1 MIRRTLAGGF
11 VMIVL
16 AAGHPRKVKAEDAIA
31 SKVLYYMEDN
41 ERIKVVAPTFL
52 FQRETGDG
60 WTIKIDGIY
69 NAISGATPTGAP
81 AVQAAP
87 AAGPKVRYYAPASE
101 YEDVEDDGEDD
112 DVEQGDG
119 EDDEVEQ
126 DDGENEDKDGVEGW
140 MSDRS
145 SSAVGADRVSQSQ
158 SARKFHAKSGASS
171 APSRPRSTR
180 SSRSSSS
187 RASTATAPV
196 PASRSAEIPM
206 SDFSDDRI
214 GLNLG
219 ISRKIGRHTPGAQI
233 SYSTE
238 TDYVSTGLSLQD
250 LIDFNRKNTT
260 LLIGTAYTHDSITP
274 ANETPED
281 TKRTVDLIVGLT
293 QVLSPTTLFTVNL
306 SLGETSGL
314 LSDPY
319 KVVEMN
325 GKIVPEVRP
334 DSKDKQILFLEL
346 NQFIKPLNGALDLSL
361 RHYQDSFGI
370 NAETLTAEWQQKI
383 GKHFILAPMIR
394 YYDQT
399 EADFYA
405 VRFSGSPDAYSSDY
419 RISAFNALGYGL
431 KLVWLPSS
439 RVTMD
444 IGMELYDQK
453 GSDGVTQDEMYPSA
467 TLVTAG
473 IKWTL

>member
-1 MIRRTLAGGF
+1 MIRKTLAGGF

-16 AAGHPRKVKAEDAIA
+16 VAGHPRKAKAEDAIA

-52 FQRETGDG
+52 FQRETADG

-69 NAISGATPTGAP
+69 NSISGATPTGAP
-81 AVQAAP
+81 AIQTALP
-87 AAGPKVRYYAPASE
+87 AARPAIRYSPPSSGDDDE
-101 YEDVEDDGEDD
+101 EEDGGED
-112 DVEQGDG
+112 EL
-119 EDDEVEQ
+119 EDR
-126 DDGENEDKDGVEGW
+126 
-140 MSDRS
+140 MSARLS
-145 SSAVGADRVSQSQ
+145 STAGPARVSNSQ
-158 SARKFHAKSGASS
+158 PALQFNAISGATS
-171 APSRPRSTR
+171 APSRPPSSGSSAPSGTST
-180 SSRSSSS
+180 SS
-187 RASTATAPV
+187 ASTTSPSSGATD
-196 PASRSAEIPM
+196 IPM
-206 SDFSDDRI
+206 ADFSDDRI

-219 ISRKIGRHTPGAQI
+219 ISRKIGRHTPGAQL

-260 LLIGTAYTHDSITP
+260 VLIGTAYTHDSIKP
-274 ANETPED
+274 ANQTPED
-281 TKRTVDLIVGLT
+281 TKRTVDLILGIT
-293 QVLSPTTLFTVNL
+293 QVLSPTTLFTINL
-306 SLGETSGL
+306 SLGQTSGL

-319 KVVEMN
+319 KVVELN
-325 GKIVPEVRP
+325 RILVPEVRP
-334 DSKDKQILFLEL
+334 DSKDRQILFLEL
-346 NQFIKPLNGALDLSL
+346 NQFFKPLNGALDLSL

-370 NAETLTAEWQQKI
+370 NAETITAEWQQKM
-383 GKHFILAPMIR
+383 GEHVILAPMIR

-405 VRFSGSPDAYSSDY
+405 VRFSGSPDSYSSDY
-419 RISAFNALGYGL
+419 RVSAFNALGYGL

-444 IGMELYDQK
+444 IGMELYEQK
-453 GSDGVTQDEMYPSA
+453 GSDGVTPAEVYPSA
-467 TLVTAG
+467 TLITAG